1 MAEIKV
7 VSFDLDGTLFDS
19 SFADSVWL
27 EEIPRLYSV
36 SRGISLVDAKKAV
49 RTEYNEVGNE
59 RLEWYDLP
67 HWIRKF
73 DLDVTARELL
83 KRSENRIRIYPEV
96 PEVLQR
102 LKQRG
107 FRLIIITN
115 ARREF
120 ADLELAKAKIE
131 DWFEHVFSSTTDFK
145 MVKKTVETYQRVCNI
160 LEVSSQEIVHV
171 GDDKNFDFDV
181 PRKLGMLAFLL
192 DRTGEKEGE
201 FIIHNLKELN
211 TKLQTP
217 ALI

>member
-27 EEIPRLYSV
+27 EEIPRLYSI

-49 RTEYNEVGNE
+49 RKEYDEVGNE

-73 DLDVTARELL
+73 DLDVTAKELL
-83 KRSENRIRIYPEV
+83 KRLKNRIRVYPEV
-96 PEVLQR
+96 PGVLQK

-120 ADLELAKAKIE
+120 ADLELAKAKME
-131 DWFEHVFSSTTDFK
+131 DWFDRVFSSTTDFK
-145 MVKKTVETYQRVCNI
+145 MVKKMVETYQRVCNI
-160 LEVSSQEIVHV
+160 LEVSSREIVHV

-181 PRKLGMLAFLL
+181 PRRLGILAFLL
-192 DRTGEKEGE
+192 DRTGEMEGE
-201 FIIHNLKELN
+201 FIIHNLNELN
-211 TKLQTP
+211 TKLQTS
-217 ALI
+217 ALF